1 MKALYLKN
9 GMLEYRDDYPRPTA
23 VFGEALIRVSV
34 AGICSTDLEMVK
46 GYVDGFTG
54 VLGHEFVGVVEAVG
68 SAGDGNWVGQRVVG
82 SINIGCGHCAVCEHD
97 GAEHCPTRRVLGIHN
112 RDGVFAEYV
121 TVPIVNLLLVPDG
134 VADETAVFVEPLA
147 AACRIREQVMV
158 KPTMKTAVV
167 GPGRLGILIGKV
179 LSLAGTEVTMLGRRA
194 VSLELP
200 AQWGLQTGLV
210 DDFADDSFDFVV
222 EATGNAAG
230 FAHSMRL
237 TRPLGQLV
245 LKSTFAGKADLD
257 LTKLVVAEISV
268 TGSRCGPFAPAL
280 RLLAQGVVDVESTIE
295 ATFSLRDGLSAF
307 EQATKAGAR
316 KVLLRP

>member
-1 MKALYLKN
+1 MQALYLEN
-9 GMLEYRDDYPRPTA
+9 GTVEYRDDYPQPTA
-23 VFGEALIRVSV
+23 VSGEALIRVSV

-68 SAGDGNWVGQRVVG
+68 SAGDESWIGQRVVS
-82 SINIGCGHCAVCEHD
+82 SINIGCGHCAVCLSD
-97 GAEHCPTRRVLGIHN
+97 GPEHCPSRRVLGIHD

-121 TVPIVNLLLVPDG
+121 AVPVANLLLVPDG

-158 KPTMKTAVV
+158 RPTMKTAVV

-179 LSLAGTEVTMLGRRA
+179 LSLAGTEVTMLGRRPA
-194 VSLELP
+194 SLELP
-200 AQWGLQTGLV
+200 AQWGLHTGLV
-210 DDFADDSFDFVV
+210 ADFADNSFDFVV
-222 EATGNAAG
+222 EATGNADG

-245 LKSTFAGKADLD
+245 LKSTFAGKANLD
-257 LTKLVVAEISV
+257 LTKIVVAELSV

-280 RLLAQGVVDVESTIE
+280 RLLAQGVIDVQSTIE
-295 ATFSLRDGLSAF
+295 AEYPLSEGLTALTM
-307 EQATKAGAR
+307 AARTGAR